1 MFTKNID
8 QLGRIV
14 IPSDI
19 RKKLGVDVGDA
30 LDLNLKNNTIIIS
43 KHYEDPL
50 DELQGVIQK
59 VQDPQLRCELWGVFD
74 NYKKKVVQEDE

>member
-19 RKKLGVDVGDA
+19 RKTLGVDVGDA
-30 LDLNLKNNTIIIS
+30 LDLNLKNHTIIIN
-43 KHYEDPL
+43 KHYENTL
-50 DELQGVIQK
+50 DELQCAIQK
-59 VQDPQLRCELWGVFD
+59 VEDPQLRCELWGVFD
-74 NYKKKVVQEDE
+74 RYVKCGEK

>member
-1 MFTKNID
+1 MFIKNID

-43 KHYEDPL
+43 KHYNSQL
-50 DELQGVIQK
+50 DEVISN
-59 VQDPQLRCELWGVFD
+59 VTLLEDVELRDELMNTIF
-74 NYKKKVVQEDE
+74 NHKRSKK